1 MIKFDSIFSDFLFFI
16 FAFELSN
23 LFEVFILVF
32 DVVAFEL
39 FKLFFKL
46 FDFFLLL
53 SVINNEFFS
62 FDWILFIFLF
72 FRIAFF

>member
-16 FAFELSN
+16 FAFELSI

-39 FKLFFKL
+39 FKLFLKL

-72 FRIAFF
+72 FKIAFF